1 MGLGNIYIRVKQLLD
16 TSCGEE
22 GQCLKNHFNVPDEDE
37 NEDCNEVIEV
47 KSKNE
52 YGYNYPLCHIDDAIK
67 VLQEAKEKGCNFVH
81 IYDHGDHGEINF
93 EGYLIEKL
101 TDEEVVE
108 YKAEL
113 ERNELERKNRI
124 LQKEKEEYERLKN
137 KFG

>member
-22 GQCLKNHFNVPDEDE
+22 GKCLNNHFNVPDEDE
-37 NEDCNEVIEV
+37 NEDCNEVIEIIGD
-47 KSKNE
+47 
-52 YGYNYPLCHIDDAIK
+52 YTYPLCHIDAAIK

-81 IYDHGDHGEINF
+81 IYEHGDHGEINF

-101 TDEEVVE
+101 TDEEVAE
-108 YKAEL
+108 YKAE
-113 ERNELERKNRI
+113 EERKK
-124 LQKEKEEYERLKN
+124 LEKIKNIEDAERKKYEELKN

>member
-1 MGLGNIYIRVKQLLD
+1 MGLQDAYIRVKQLLE

-22 GQCLKNHFNVPDEDE
+22 GQCINNHFKIPYEDE
-37 NEDCNEVIEV
+37 NEDYNELIEV
-47 KSKNE
+47 KGSS
-52 YGYNYPLCHIDDAIK
+52 YNYPLCHIDDAIK

-81 IYDHGDHGEINF
+81 IYEHGDHGEINF

-108 YKAEL
+108 YKAEE
-113 ERNELERKNRI
+113 EREELERKNRI